1 MQQEALKEVKEK
13 HEQVQKMKDQQLS
26 KRKCYWLEKR
36 LSFQQNI
43 LQEVSI
49 YENQIQNY
57 YKKIE
62 EMKKN
67 QEVLKEKE
75 EHAV

>member
-1 MQQEALKEVKEK
+1 MKE
-13 HEQVQKMKDQQLS
+13 QQLS

-43 LQEVSI
+43 LQEVSV
-49 YENQIQNY
+49 YENQIQSY

-67 QEVLKEKE
+67 QEVLK
-75 EHAV
+75 